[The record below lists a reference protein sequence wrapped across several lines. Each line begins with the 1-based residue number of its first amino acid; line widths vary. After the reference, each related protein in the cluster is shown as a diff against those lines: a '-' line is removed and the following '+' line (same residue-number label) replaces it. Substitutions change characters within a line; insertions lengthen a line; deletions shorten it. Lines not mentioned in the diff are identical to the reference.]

1 MKNKH
6 LIIDFDSTFIE
17 IEALD
22 ALAELALADHP
33 LRDEYLGKIK
43 SLSAAGM
50 EGKLPL
56 SESLEE
62 RLKLLNAKQSH
73 CEQLIPV
80 LLDKITAS
88 FKRNSSFFKNY
99 ANNIYIVSNGFKE
112 YILPIVTHL
121 GIRADHVFAN
131 TFNYDHAGF
140 ISGLDKNNP
149 LAQNQGKAKIV
160 KDLNL
165 RGTVWVIGDGITD
178 YEIRAAGAAD
188 TFYALT
194 ENIQREQVIRKAD
207 VVIKSFDEFLFQHD
221 FSRALSYPRNRI
233 KILLLENVHPIG
245 INMFFDEG
253 FSIESMKGSFTEEE
267 LCEKIKDVSI
277 LGIRS
282 KTKITQK
289 ILDSANRLFAIGAFC
304 IGTNQIDLN
313 YASKKG
319 VAVFNAPYSNTRS
332 VVEMV
337 IGEIIILM
345 RKVMSKNIQ
354 MHQGIWN
361 KSAID
366 CFELRQKKLGII
378 GYGNIGSQLSVL
390 AEALGM
396 EVYYYDIIEKL
407 QLGNAKKCQNLDELL
422 TKVDI
427 ITLHVD
433 GRETNKNLISER
445 EFSLMKDNVILI
457 NLSRGPVVDIDA
469 LIKALKSGKILG
481 AALDV
486 FPYEPK
492 NNQEEFC
499 SPLRG
504 FDNVILSPHI
514 GGSTEEAQYNIGDF
528 VTRRIINYINT
539 GDTTQ
544 SVNLPNLILPDLT
557 KAHRLVHLHKNIPGI
572 LAKINEILSRYQANI
587 LGQYLKT
594 NEQIGY
600 VITDI
605 DVSYD
610 KNMILELKEIC
621 GTLKSRVIY

>member
-1 MKNKH
+1 MKNKY

-22 ALAELALADHP
+22 ALAELALANHP

-43 SLSAAGM
+43 SLTAAGM

-62 RLKLLNAKQSH
+62 RLKLLNANQSH

-80 LLDKITAS
+80 LLEKITAS
-88 FKRNSSFFKNY
+88 FKRNSSFFKNH

-112 YILPIVTHL
+112 YILPIVTFL

-131 TFNYDHAGF
+131 TFTYDQDGF
-140 ISGLDKNNP
+140 INGLDKNNP
-149 LAQNQGKAKIV
+149 LAQNQGKAKVV

-165 RGTVWVIGDGITD
+165 RGTVWVIGDGVTD
-178 YEIRAAGAAD
+178 YEIRATGAAD
-188 TFYALT
+188 AFYALT
-194 ENIQREQVIRKAD
+194 ENIQREQVTHKAD
-207 VVIKSFDEFLFQHD
+207 VIIKSFDEFLFQHD
-221 FSRALSYPRNRI
+221 FSRAISYPRNRI

-245 INMFFDEG
+245 INMLLDEG
-253 FSIESMKGSFTEEE
+253 FSIESIKGSFTEEE

-337 IGEIIILM
+337 IGEIIMLM
-345 RKVMSKNIQ
+345 RKVISKNIQ
-354 MHQGIWN
+354 MHQGVWN
-361 KSAID
+361 KSATD
-366 CFELRQKKLGII
+366 CFEMRQKKLGII

-407 QLGNAKKCQNLDELL
+407 QLGNAKKCENLDELL
-422 TKVDI
+422 TKADI
-427 ITLHVD
+427 ISLHVD

-445 EFSLMKDNVILI
+445 EFSLMKDNVILL
-457 NLSRGPVVDIDA
+457 NLSRGHVVDIDA
-469 LIKALKSGKILG
+469 LIKVLKSGKILG

-499 SPLRG
+499 NPLRG

-544 SVNLPNLILPDLT
+544 SINLPNLILPKLT
-557 KAHRLVHLHKNIPGI
+557 KAHRLVHLHKNVPGI
-572 LAKINEILSRYQANI
+572 LAKINEIFSRYQANI